1 MNEAS
6 SPREEDFLGFLF
18 TGSKAV
24 PTLHQYFLNI
34 FFITTKAFSIGGY
47 SFLPNGRGI
56 SPP

>member
-24 PTLHQYFLNI
+24 PTLHYVFSQY
-34 FFITTKAFSIGGY
+34 FFITTKAFSIKSY

-56 SPP
+56 PPP